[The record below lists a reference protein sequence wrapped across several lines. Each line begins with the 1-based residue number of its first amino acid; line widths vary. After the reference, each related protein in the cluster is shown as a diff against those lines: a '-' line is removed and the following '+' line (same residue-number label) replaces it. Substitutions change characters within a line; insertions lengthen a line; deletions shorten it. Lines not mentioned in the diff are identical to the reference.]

1 MLADLDGRTG
11 VEGLFAVGEVA
22 CTGVQGANR
31 LASNSVT
38 EGLVA
43 ARRCATLL
51 AAALPDARAATG
63 RRPHRPAPSTRPPAA
78 TITTATTAHAGVL
91 RDGDGL
97 AALATAL
104 VGAAPLR
111 PARWTW
117 PRSRRRRCTRSRP
130 WSRSAP
136 RPAPRAAAATA
147 APTPPDT
154 RPEWQVRLVHRID
167 PSGRVHTR
175 TTPVRTGA
183 CAAGGR
189 MTAAFRAE
197 VLDALRAGGLDPA
210 DVLRVVRGA
219 LDEDLSFGP
228 DVTTLSTVPADSR
241 ATGDVV
247 PRTAGVLAGV
257 PVAAAVFDVVGG
269 ADVEITL
276 LAADGERRRAG
287 RAVLSVTGPTRALLT
302 AERTALNL
310 IGRLSGIATLTR
322 RWVDEVEGT
331 TATIRDTRKTT
342 PGLRLLE
349 KYAVRCGGGQNHRMA
364 LGDAALVKD
373 NHVAAAGGIAAAVE
387 RVRATAPDVPLEV
400 ECDTLDQ
407 VREAVAAG
415 RRAGAAGQLLAGRH
429 PHGGR
434 RSSAA
439 PACGSR
445 PAAGCRWTGRARSRP
460 PASTT
465 WPSAR

>member
-1 MLADLDGRTG
+1 MT
-11 VEGLFAVGEVA
+11 
-22 CTGVQGANR
+22 
-31 LASNSVT
+31 
-38 EGLVA
+38 
-43 ARRCATLL
+43 ATL
-51 AAALPDARAATG
+51 
-63 RRPHRPAPSTRPPAA
+63 RP
-78 TITTATTAHAGVL
+78 G
-91 RDGDGL
+91 
-97 AALATAL
+97 
-104 VGAAPLR
+104 
-111 PARWTW
+111 
-117 PRSRRRRCTRSRP
+117 
-130 WSRSAP
+130 
-136 RPAPRAAAATA
+136 
-147 APTPPDT
+147 
-154 RPEWQVRLVHRID
+154 
-167 PSGRVHTR
+167 
-175 TTPVRTGA
+175 
-183 CAAGGR
+183 
-189 MTAAFRAE
+189 

-247 PRTAGVLAGV
+247 PRTAGILAGV

-269 ADVEITL
+269 ADVEVTL
-276 LAADGERRRAG
+276 LAADGDRAEPG
-287 RAVLSVTGPTRALLT
+287 RAVVSVAGPTRALLT

-349 KYAVRCGGGQNHRMA
+349 KYAVRCGGGQNHRIA

-387 RVRATAPDVPLEV
+387 RVRTTAPDVPLEV

-415 RRAGAAGQLLAGRH
+415 VELVLLDNFSLSDTRTAVDLVRGTGVRLEAS
-429 PHGGR
+429 GGL
-434 RSSAA
+434 SLD
-439 PACGSR
+439 
-445 PAAGCRWTGRARSRP
+445 RAREV
-460 PASTT
+460 AATGVDHLAVGALT
-465 WPSAR
+465 HSAPVLDLGFDLR